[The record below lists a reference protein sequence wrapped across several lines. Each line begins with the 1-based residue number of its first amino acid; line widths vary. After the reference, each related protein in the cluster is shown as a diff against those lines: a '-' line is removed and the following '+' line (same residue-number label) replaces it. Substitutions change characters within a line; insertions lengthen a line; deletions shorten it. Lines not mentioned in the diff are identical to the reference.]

1 MAHEYIFTMHKC
13 SRFYPPDREVL
24 KDISLSFFPGAKIG
38 VLGMNGAGK
47 SSLLKI
53 MAGLDDGFTGEARLT
68 PSFTVGYLPQEPK
81 LNTEKTVHENVM
93 DGVGEVAS
101 LLEDYDQV
109 LAAWSD
115 PDADFEKLGS
125 LQAEIEGKIE
135 AAGAWDLQRM
145 VEIAMDALR
154 LPPGDSSVQNLS
166 GGETRRVAL
175 CKLLLSKPD
184 LLLLDEPTNHLDAES
199 VAWLERFLSDYVGT
213 VVAITHDRYFLD
225 NVAEWILEL
234 DRGRGIPYQGNY
246 SSWLEQKEK
255 RLSDEKN
262 KDAARQRTLARE
274 LEWVRMAP
282 KARQAKGKARLAAYD
297 KLLAESKSSDHSQR
311 ELQIN
316 IPVDQRLGDLVIE
329 VDGLSKSFGEK
340 LLIEDLS
347 FSLPKAGIVGIVG
360 ANGAGKSTLFKLL
373 TGTEPVDSGKI
384 TIGPTVDLGYVDQ
397 SRESLDPSRSVYE
410 EITGGVDNL
419 IIGGKE
425 VNGRAY
431 TASFNFRGS
440 DQQKLVGDLSGG
452 ERNRVH
458 LAKVLKSGSNVL
470 LLDEPTNDLDV
481 DTLRALE
488 GGLEDFAG
496 CAVVISHDRWFLDR
510 IATHV
515 LAFEGNSAVRWFEGN
530 FSEYEAFLRKEFG
543 SNNQPTRIKYKA
555 ISR

>member
-297 KLLAESKSSDHSQR
+297 KLLAESKSSDRSQR

-458 LAKVLKSGSNVL
+458 LAKVLKSGANVL

>member
-1 MAHEYIFTMHKC
+1 
-13 SRFYPPDREVL
+13 
-24 KDISLSFFPGAKIG
+24 
-38 VLGMNGAGK
+38 
-47 SSLLKI
+47 
-53 MAGLDDGFTGEARLT
+53 
-68 PSFTVGYLPQEPK
+68 
-81 LNTEKTVHENVM
+81 M

-109 LAAWSD
+109 LEAWSD

-154 LPPGDSSVQNLS
+154 LPAGDSSVENLS

-274 LEWVRMAP
+274 LDWVRMAP
-282 KARQAKGKARLAAYD
+282 KARQAKGKLGWRPTINFSQKQSPAIALKENSKLISPLIKDLATWLLRLMGFRRVSV
-297 KLLAESKSSDHSQR
+297 KT
-311 ELQIN
+311 
-316 IPVDQRLGDLVIE
+316 
-329 VDGLSKSFGEK
+329 
-340 LLIEDLS
+340 LIEDLS

-360 ANGAGKSTLFKLL
+360 ANGAGKSTLFNLL

-419 IIGGKE
+419 IIGGK
-425 VNGRAY
+425 
-431 TASFNFRGS
+431 
-440 DQQKLVGDLSGG
+440 K
-452 ERNRVH
+452 
-458 LAKVLKSGSNVL
+458 
-470 LLDEPTNDLDV
+470 
-481 DTLRALE
+481 
-488 GGLEDFAG
+488 
-496 CAVVISHDRWFLDR
+496 
-510 IATHV
+510 
-515 LAFEGNSAVRWFEGN
+515 
-530 FSEYEAFLRKEFG
+530 
-543 SNNQPTRIKYKA
+543 
-555 ISR
+555 